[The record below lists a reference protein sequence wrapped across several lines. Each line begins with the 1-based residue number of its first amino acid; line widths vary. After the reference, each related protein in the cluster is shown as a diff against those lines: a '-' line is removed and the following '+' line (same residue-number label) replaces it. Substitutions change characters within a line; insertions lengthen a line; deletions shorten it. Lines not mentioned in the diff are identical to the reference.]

1 MGELFVP
8 VIIGL
13 IVIALGI
20 MNMMGNINTL
30 HSYHRKRVAEED
42 RLPFGR
48 RVGAGT
54 IILGASLI
62 VKAVMQFAA
71 EKTNS
76 PALGTIGTVILAAG
90 GLVGFII
97 IILAMMKYN
106 KGLW

>member
-1 MGELFVP
+1 MGELLVP
-8 VIIGL
+8 LIIGL
-13 IVIALGI
+13 FIIALGI

-76 PALGTIGTVILAAG
+76 PALDTIGTVILATG

>member
-1 MGELFVP
+1 MRELLVP

-13 IVIALGI
+13 IVIAVGI

-54 IILGASLI
+54 IIVGSALVIKS
-62 VKAVMQFAA
+62 VMQFAS
-71 EKTNS
+71 EKANS
-76 PALGTIGTVILAAG
+76 PALDTVGTVILAAG

>member
-1 MGELFVP
+1 MGELLVP
-8 VIIGL
+8 LIIGL
-13 IVIALGI
+13 FIIALGI

-48 RVGAGT
+48 RIGAGT

-71 EKTNS
+71 EETNS
-76 PALGTIGTVILAAG
+76 PALDTIGTVILATG